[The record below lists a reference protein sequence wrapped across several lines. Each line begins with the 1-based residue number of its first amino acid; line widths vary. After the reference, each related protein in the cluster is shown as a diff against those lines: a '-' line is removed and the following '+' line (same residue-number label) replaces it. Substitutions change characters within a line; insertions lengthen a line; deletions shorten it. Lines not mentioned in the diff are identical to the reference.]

1 MEKNDFNKQTI
12 EGVAINPADATKI
25 VKGLV
30 DDENFFKHMLNKLG
44 DALQL
49 VASPGCD
56 DLGIPENQL
65 AVLEA
70 LSKAR
75 KYFHNMLGNIEKFK
89 KGELPDYLTEE

>member
-1 MEKNDFNKQTI
+1 MENNENKQTI
-12 EGVAINPADATKI
+12 DGVAINPADATKV

-30 DDENFFKHMLNKLG
+30 DDENFYKYLLNKLG
-44 DALQL
+44 DALQF

-75 KYFHNMLGNIEKFK
+75 KYFQNMLGNIEKFK